1 MGKSLNIFANTEK
14 NEYLRASCNATRVYF
29 KLCSPNDSNTDICV
43 YIVYFVITSTQRIE
57 KSLHIIR
64 VLIRCIQ
71 TIGRSIGLRH
81 VRFTFILTMEIIIYF
96 RSFFFFLLLIR
107 NVAKISIY
115 FALILQFVVAI
126 FCAHLIVRYNLC
138 VC

>member
-1 MGKSLNIFANTEK
+1 MMGKSLNIFANTEK

-96 RSFFFFLLLIR
+96 RSFFFLSSAHTQRCENLYLLCT
-107 NVAKISIY
+107 Y
-115 FALILQFVVAI
+115 FTICRGIILRSFDCAL
-126 FCAHLIVRYNLC
+126 
-138 VC
+138 

>member
-1 MGKSLNIFANTEK
+1 MLMMGKSLKIFANTEK

-29 KLCSPNDSNTDICV
+29 KLCSPNDSYTDICV

-81 VRFTFILTMEIIIYF
+81 VRFTFILTRDNNLFSVVFFLSSAHTQRCENLYLLCTYFTICRGIIL
-96 RSFFFFLLLIR
+96 RSFDC
-107 NVAKISIY
+107 
-115 FALILQFVVAI
+115 AL
-126 FCAHLIVRYNLC
+126 
-138 VC
+138 

>member
-29 KLCSPNDSNTDICV
+29 ELCSPNDSNTDICV
-43 YIVYFVITSTQRIE
+43 YIVYFVITLTQRIE

-81 VRFTFILTMEIIIYF
+81 VRFTFYF
-96 RSFFFFLLLIR
+96 NDGDNNLFSVVFFLSSAHTQRCENLYLLCT
-107 NVAKISIY
+107 Y
-115 FALILQFVVAI
+115 FTICRGIILRTFDCAL
-126 FCAHLIVRYNLC
+126 
-138 VC
+138 